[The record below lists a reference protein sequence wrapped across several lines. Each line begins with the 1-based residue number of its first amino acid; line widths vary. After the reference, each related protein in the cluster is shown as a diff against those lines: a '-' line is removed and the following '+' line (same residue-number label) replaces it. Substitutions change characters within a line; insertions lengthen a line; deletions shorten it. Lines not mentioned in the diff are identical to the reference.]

1 MTTITVNVNGQAHQ
15 VPANTTLAQLLQ
27 SLRPDTDLATSPL
40 ASAVNGKHVARAQRA
55 QYVLGANDD
64 ITTFE
69 PISGG

>member
-1 MTTITVNVNGQAHQ
+1 MTTITVTVNGQAHQ

-27 SLRPDTDLATSPL
+27 GMRPDTDLASSPL
-40 ASAVNGKHVARAQRA
+40 ASAVNGKHIARTQREA
-55 QYVLGANDD
+55 CVLNANDD